1 MNRLS
6 RQSAAPHPA
15 FGHLLPA
22 SGAKDLD
29 FQARSRSTPSREIPS
44 PAQRGEGGRRP
55 GEGRFTLLL
64 MLCLLAASLSAQSVI
79 INSPGKK
86 GVVAIRNATIVPVTS
101 APIQNGT
108 IVFSNG
114 LITAVGANVTIPS
127 NATVIDGTGLF
138 VYPGLI
144 DSGSHVGLEEISAVP
159 GTVDTAELGD
169 INPNARA
176 EVAVNPHSNVI
187 PVTRVNGITSV
198 VTEPEGGIISGS
210 SAMLNLAGW
219 TPQEMTLK
227 APLAMHIHF
236 PRLRTNAFD
245 EQPQDEEAAKE
256 AAKNY
261 TKQIDKLRDAFKDAQ
276 AYSRASTAR
285 ANHPD
290 IKRVDRDLI
299 LEALVPVIEGREPVV
314 MHANLERDIR
324 AALKFADEFKL
335 KVILAD
341 AEDVARVIPE
351 LKSRNIP
358 VILGPILSL
367 PPREDD
373 PYDLIFT
380 NAKTLNDAGIPFAI
394 QSGDAHNARN
404 LPYNA
409 AACAA
414 FGLPKDVALRS
425 ITIAPAQI
433 FGVAD
438 KVGSLETG
446 KLANIIVTDGDPL
459 EIVTHV
465 RRLFIGGEEITLETN
480 QTLLWEKFKARP

>member
-1 MNRLS
+1 MNSVRLVAP
-6 RQSAAPHPA
+6 AARWLDRRRLA
-15 FGHLLPA
+15 GALLP
-22 SGAKDLD
+22 
-29 FQARSRSTPSREIPS
+29 
-44 PAQRGEGGRRP
+44 
-55 GEGRFTLLL
+55 
-64 MLCLLAASLSAQSVI
+64 CLFATSMVAQSVI

-86 GVVAIRNATIVPVTS
+86 LTVAIRNATIVPVSS
-101 APIQNGT
+101 ATIPNGT

-114 LITAVGANVTIPS
+114 LITGVGATVSIPA

-144 DSGSHVGLEEISAVP
+144 DAGSHVGLEEISAVP

-210 SAMLNLAGW
+210 SAMINLAGW

-236 PRLRTNAFD
+236 PRLRTNSFD
-245 EQPQDEEAAKE
+245 EQPQDEEAAKD

-261 TKQIDKLRDAFKDAQ
+261 TKQIDKLRDVFRDAQ
-276 AYSRASTAR
+276 AYAKASA
-285 ANHPD
+285 AHV
-290 IKRVDRDLI
+290 KRVDRDLI
-299 LEALVPVIEGREPVV
+299 LEALVPVVEGREPVV

-373 PYDLIFT
+373 PYDLVYS
-380 NAKTLNDAGIPFAI
+380 NAKTLNDAGILFAI
-394 QSGDAHNARN
+394 QSSDAHNARN

-425 ITIAPAQI
+425 ITLAPAQI

-465 RRLFIGGEEITLETN
+465 KRLFIGGEEITLDTN
-480 QTLLWEKFKARP
+480 QTLLYEKFRLRP

>member
-1 MNRLS
+1 MLVAS
-6 RQSAAPHPA
+6 SA
-15 FGHLLPA
+15 F
-22 SGAKDLD
+22 
-29 FQARSRSTPSREIPS
+29 
-44 PAQRGEGGRRP
+44 
-55 GEGRFTLLL
+55 
-64 MLCLLAASLSAQSVI
+64 AQSVI

-86 GVVAIRNATIVPVTS
+86 LTIAIRNATIVPVSS
-101 APIQNGT
+101 AMIPNGT

-114 LITAVGANVTIPS
+114 LITAVGASVNIPA

-144 DSGSHVGLEEISAVP
+144 DAGSHVGLEEISAVP

-210 SAMLNLAGW
+210 SALLNLAGW
-219 TPQEMTLK
+219 TPQEMTVK

-256 AAKNY
+256 ASKNY
-261 TKQIDKLRDAFKDAQ
+261 TKQIDKLRDVFKDAQ
-276 AYSRASTAR
+276 AYAKASAS
-285 ANHPD
+285 HV
-290 IKRVDRDLI
+290 KRVDRDLI
-299 LEALVPVIEGREPVV
+299 LEALVPVVEGREPVV

-373 PYDLIFT
+373 AYDLVYS

-394 QSGDAHNARN
+394 QSSDAHNARN

-425 ITIAPAQI
+425 VTLAPAQI

-446 KLANIIVTDGDPL
+446 KLANIIITDSDPL

-465 RRLFIGGEEITLETN
+465 KRLFIGGEEITLNTN
-480 QTLLWEKFKARP
+480 QTLLYEKFRLRP

>member
-1 MNRLS
+1 MTNE
-6 RQSAAPHPA
+6 
-15 FGHLLPA
+15 
-22 SGAKDLD
+22 
-29 FQARSRSTPSREIPS
+29 ARSASSVA
-44 PAQRGEGGRRP
+44 PAARRLDRWRLAGG
-55 GEGRFTLLL
+55 
-64 MLCLLAASLSAQSVI
+64 LLACMIATSAFAQSVI
-79 INSPGKK
+79 LNSPGKK
-86 GVVAIRNATIVPVTS
+86 PLVAIRNATIVPVTS
-101 APIQNGT
+101 APIPNGT
-108 IVFSNG
+108 IVFNNG
-114 LITAVGANVTIPS
+114 VITAVGANIAIPA

-176 EVAVNPHSNVI
+176 EIAVNPHSNII
-187 PVTRVNGITSV
+187 PVTRVNGITTV

-210 SAMLNLAGW
+210 SAMIQLAGW

-236 PRLRTNAFD
+236 PRLRSNAFD
-245 EQPQDEEAAKE
+245 EAPPDEEAAKE

-261 TKQIDKLRDAFKDAQ
+261 TKQIDKLHDTFRDAQ
-276 AYSRASTAR
+276 AYAKASAAR
-285 ANHPD
+285 TNNAA
-290 IKRVDRDLI
+290 IKRIDRDVI
-299 LEALVPVIEGREPVV
+299 LEALVPVVEGREPVV
-314 MHANLERDIR
+314 IHANLERDIR

-367 PPREDD
+367 PPHEDD
-373 PYDLIFT
+373 PYDLVFT
-380 NAKTLNDAGIPFAI
+380 NAKTLYDAGIPFAI
-394 QSGDAHNARN
+394 QSQDSHNARN
-404 LPYNA
+404 LPYQA

-433 FGVAD
+433 FGLAD
-438 KVGSLETG
+438 KIGSLETG

-465 RRLFIGGEEITLETN
+465 RRLFIGGEEITLDTN

>member
-1 MNRLS
+1 LKTRAFLFAMLIAS
-6 RQSAAPHPA
+6 SA
-15 FGHLLPA
+15 F
-22 SGAKDLD
+22 
-29 FQARSRSTPSREIPS
+29 
-44 PAQRGEGGRRP
+44 
-55 GEGRFTLLL
+55 
-64 MLCLLAASLSAQSVI
+64 AQSVI

-86 GVVAIRNATIVPVTS
+86 LTVAIRNATIVPVSS
-101 APIQNGT
+101 ATIPNAT

-114 LITAVGANVTIPS
+114 VITAVGASAQIPA

-144 DSGSHVGLEEISAVP
+144 DAGSHVGLEEISAVP

-210 SAMLNLAGW
+210 SAMINLAGW
-219 TPQEMTLK
+219 TPREMTLK

-245 EQPQDEEAAKE
+245 EQPQDEEATKE
-256 AAKNY
+256 ASKNY
-261 TKQIDKLRDAFKDAQ
+261 TKQIDKLRDTFRDAQ
-276 AYSRASTAR
+276 AYAKASA
-285 ANHPD
+285 AHV
-290 IKRVDRDLI
+290 KRVDRDLI
-299 LEALVPVIEGREPVV
+299 LEALVPVVEGREPVV

-373 PYDLIFT
+373 AYDLLFT
-380 NAKTLNDAGIPFAI
+380 NAKTLNDAGIAFAI
-394 QSGDAHNARN
+394 QSQDSHNARN
-404 LPYNA
+404 LPYHA

-414 FGLPKDVALRS
+414 FGLPKEAALRS
-425 ITIAPAQI
+425 ITLAPAEI

-438 KVGSLETG
+438 KVGSLEAG

-465 RRLFIGGEEITLETN
+465 KHLYIAGEEITLDTH
-480 QTLLWEKFKARP
+480 QTLLYEKFKARP

>member
-1 MNRLS
+1 MKTKLFIAAVLVAS
-6 RQSAAPHPA
+6 SA
-15 FGHLLPA
+15 F
-22 SGAKDLD
+22 
-29 FQARSRSTPSREIPS
+29 
-44 PAQRGEGGRRP
+44 
-55 GEGRFTLLL
+55 
-64 MLCLLAASLSAQSVI
+64 AQSVI

-86 GVVAIRNATIVPVTS
+86 PLVAIRNATIVPVTS
-101 APIQNGT
+101 AAIPNGT
-108 IVFSNG
+108 IVFNNG
-114 LITAVGANVTIPS
+114 VITAVGANVAIPA

-144 DSGSHVGLEEISAVP
+144 DSGSHVGLKEISSVP
-159 GTVDTAELGD
+159 GTVDAAELGD

-176 EVAVNPHSNVI
+176 EIAVNPHSNVI
-187 PVTRVNGITSV
+187 PVTRVNGITTV

-210 SAMLNLAGW
+210 SAMIQLAGW

-236 PRLRTNAFD
+236 PRLRNSSFD
-245 EQPQDEEAAKE
+245 EVPQDEEAAKE
-256 AAKNY
+256 AAKKY
-261 TKQIDKLRDAFKDAQ
+261 TKQIDKLHDTFRDAQ
-276 AYSRASTAR
+276 AYAKATAAR
-285 ANHPD
+285 TSHPD
-290 IKRVDRDLI
+290 IKRNDRDVI
-299 LEALVPVIEGREPVV
+299 LEALVPVVEGREPVV

-335 KVILAD
+335 KVILAG

-373 PYDLIFT
+373 PYDLVFS

-394 QSGDAHNARN
+394 QSQDSHNARN

-425 ITIAPAQI
+425 VTITPAQI
-433 FGVAD
+433 FGLAD
-438 KVGSLETG
+438 KIGSLETG

-465 RRLFIGGEEITLETN
+465 KRLFIGGEEITLDTN
-480 QTLLWEKFKARP
+480 QTLLWEKFKLRP

>member
-1 MNRLS
+1 MLFAS
-6 RQSAAPHPA
+6 SA
-15 FGHLLPA
+15 F
-22 SGAKDLD
+22 
-29 FQARSRSTPSREIPS
+29 
-44 PAQRGEGGRRP
+44 
-55 GEGRFTLLL
+55 
-64 MLCLLAASLSAQSVI
+64 AQSVI

-86 GVVAIRNATIVPVTS
+86 PTIAIVHVSIFPVS
-101 APIQNGT
+101 KPPIPYGT

-114 LITAVGANVTIPS
+114 LITAVGANVSVPS
-127 NATVIDGTGLF
+127 DATVIDGTGLF

-144 DSGSHVGLEEISAVP
+144 DAGSHVGLEEISAVP

-210 SAMLNLAGW
+210 SAMINLAGW

-261 TKQIDKLRDAFKDAQ
+261 TKQIDKLRDVLKDAQ
-276 AYSRASTAR
+276 AYSKASGA
-285 ANHPD
+285 HV
-290 IKRVDRDLI
+290 KRLDRDLI
-299 LEALVPVIEGREPVV
+299 LEALVPVVEGREPVV

-358 VILGPILSL
+358 VILGPILSM

-373 PYDLIFT
+373 PYDLIYT
-380 NAKTLNDAGIPFAI
+380 NAKALSDAGINFAI
-394 QSGDAHNARN
+394 QSQDAHNARN

-414 FGLPKDVALRS
+414 FGLPKDLALRS
-425 ITIAPAQI
+425 VTLAPAQI

-438 KVGSLETG
+438 KIGSLETG
-446 KLANIIVTDGDPL
+446 KMANIIVTDGDPL

-465 RRLFIGGEEITLETN
+465 KHLYIAGEEITLDTN
-480 QTLLWEKFKARP
+480 QTLLYEKFKARP

>member
-1 MNRLS
+1 MKTRVFL
-6 RQSAAPHPA
+6 AA
-15 FGHLLPA
+15 
-22 SGAKDLD
+22 
-29 FQARSRSTPSREIPS
+29 
-44 PAQRGEGGRRP
+44 
-55 GEGRFTLLL
+55 TLL
-64 MLCLLAASLSAQSVI
+64 ATSSFAQSVI
-79 INSPGKK
+79 LNSPGKK
-86 GVVAIRNATIVPVTS
+86 PTIAIRNATIIPVSSTTI
-101 APIQNGT
+101 PNGT

-114 LITAVGANVTIPS
+114 LITAVGASVSIPA

-198 VTEPEGGIISGS
+198 VTEPEGGIISGT

-236 PRLRTNAFD
+236 PRLRSAAFD
-245 EQPQDEEAAKE
+245 EVPQDEEAAKE
-256 AAKNY
+256 ATKNY
-261 TKQIDKLRDAFKDAQ
+261 TKQIDKLHDVFRDAQ
-276 AYSRASTAR
+276 AYSKASLAHM
-285 ANHPD
+285 NHAD
-290 IKRVDRDLI
+290 IKGIDRDLI
-299 LEALVPVIEGREPVV
+299 LEALVPVIDGRVPVV

-324 AALKFADEFKL
+324 AALKFADEFKSL

-373 PYDLIFT
+373 PYDLVFT

-394 QSGDAHNARN
+394 QSQDAHNARN
-404 LPYNA
+404 LPYQA

-425 ITIAPAQI
+425 ITLAPAQI

-438 KVGSLETG
+438 KIGSLETG

-465 RRLFIGGEEITLETN
+465 KRLFIGGEEITLDTN
-480 QTLLWEKFKARP
+480 QTLLWEKFKLRP

>member
-1 MNRLS
+1 MLVAS
-6 RQSAAPHPA
+6 SA
-15 FGHLLPA
+15 F
-22 SGAKDLD
+22 
-29 FQARSRSTPSREIPS
+29 
-44 PAQRGEGGRRP
+44 
-55 GEGRFTLLL
+55 
-64 MLCLLAASLSAQSVI
+64 AQSVI

-86 GVVAIRNATIVPVTS
+86 PLIAIIHATIVPVSKPTIS
-101 APIQNGT
+101 NGT
-108 IVFSNG
+108 IVFYNG
-114 LITAVGANVTIPS
+114 VIVDLGAHVTAPS

-144 DSGSHVGLEEISAVP
+144 DAGSHVGLEEISAVP

-210 SAMLNLAGW
+210 SAMINLAGW

-227 APLAMHIHF
+227 ARLAMHIHF

-245 EQPQDEEAAKE
+245 EQPQDEEATKE

-261 TKQIDKLRDAFKDAQ
+261 TKQIDKLRDVLHDAQ
-276 AYSRASTAR
+276 AYAKAFAARTHNPAINRA
-285 ANHPD
+285 
-290 IKRVDRDLI
+290 DRDLI
-299 LEALVPVIEGREPVV
+299 LEALVPVVEGREPVV

-373 PYDLIFT
+373 PYDLIFS

-425 ITIAPAQI
+425 VTLAPAQI

-438 KVGSLETG
+438 KIGSLETG

-465 RRLFIGGEEITLETN
+465 RRLFIGGEEITLDTN
-480 QTLLWEKFKARP
+480 QTLLYEKFKGRP

>member
-1 MNRLS
+1 MKTRVFIAAMLVTS
-6 RQSAAPHPA
+6 SA
-15 FGHLLPA
+15 F
-22 SGAKDLD
+22 
-29 FQARSRSTPSREIPS
+29 
-44 PAQRGEGGRRP
+44 
-55 GEGRFTLLL
+55 
-64 MLCLLAASLSAQSVI
+64 AQSVI

-86 GVVAIRNATIVPVTS
+86 GTVAIRNATIVPVSS
-101 APIQNGT
+101 ATIPNGT

-114 LITAVGANVTIPS
+114 VITGVGTSAQIPA
-127 NATVIDGTGLF
+127 NATVIDGTGLS

-144 DSGSHVGLEEISAVP
+144 DAGSHVGLEEISAVP

-210 SAMLNLAGW
+210 SAMINLAGW

-261 TKQIDKLRDAFKDAQ
+261 TKQIDKLRDVFRDAQ
-276 AYSRASTAR
+276 AYSKASAAR
-285 ANHPD
+285 IQNAS
-290 IKRVDRDLI
+290 IKRIDRDLI
-299 LEALVPVIEGREPVV
+299 LEALVPVVEGREPVV

-373 PYDLIFT
+373 PYDLVFS

-394 QSGDAHNARN
+394 QSQDAHNARN

-425 ITIAPAQI
+425 ITLAPAQI

-465 RRLFIGGEEITLETN
+465 KHLFIGGEEITLDTN
-480 QTLLWEKFKARP
+480 QTLLYEKFKSRPK

>member
-1 MNRLS
+1 MNSVNGVAPAARWLDRRRL
-6 RQSAAPHPA
+6 AGA
-15 FGHLLPA
+15 FLA
-22 SGAKDLD
+22 
-29 FQARSRSTPSREIPS
+29 F
-44 PAQRGEGGRRP
+44 
-55 GEGRFTLLL
+55 FV
-64 MLCLLAASLSAQSVI
+64 AASLSAQSVI

-86 GVVAIRNATIVPVTS
+86 NTLAIRNATIVPVTS
-101 APIQNGT
+101 APIASGT
-108 IVFSNG
+108 IVFANG
-114 LITAVGANVTIPS
+114 LITALGANVTIPS
-127 NATVIDGTGLF
+127 NAIVIDGTGLF

-187 PVTRVNGITSV
+187 PVTRVNGIISV

-245 EQPQDEEAAKE
+245 EQPQDEEAVKE

-276 AYSRASTAR
+276 AYAKASAAR
-285 ANHPD
+285 TNHPD
-290 IKRVDRDLI
+290 IKRVNRDLI
-299 LEALVPVIEGREPVV
+299 LEALVPVVEGREPVV
-314 MHANLERDIR
+314 MRANLERDIR

-373 PYDLIFT
+373 PYDLVFT
-380 NAKTLNDAGIPFAI
+380 NAKALYDAGVPFAI
-394 QSGDAHNARN
+394 QSSDQHNARN
-404 LPYNA
+404 LPYHA

-414 FGLPKDVALRS
+414 FGLPKDAALKA
-425 ITIAPAQI
+425 ITISPAQI

-438 KVGSLETG
+438 RVGSLEAG
-446 KLANIIVTDGDPL
+446 KLANVIVTDGDPL

-465 RRLFIGGEEITLETN
+465 KRLFIGGEDIPLESN
-480 QTLLWEKFKARP
+480 QKLLYEKFSKRP

>member
-1 MNRLS
+1 MKTKVFIVAMFCAS
-6 RQSAAPHPA
+6 SA
-15 FGHLLPA
+15 F
-22 SGAKDLD
+22 
-29 FQARSRSTPSREIPS
+29 
-44 PAQRGEGGRRP
+44 
-55 GEGRFTLLL
+55 
-64 MLCLLAASLSAQSVI
+64 AQSVI

-86 GVVAIRNATIVPVTS
+86 GTVAIRNATIVPVTS
-101 APIQNGT
+101 APIPNGT
-108 IVFSNG
+108 IIFSNG
-114 LITAVGANVTIPS
+114 LITAVGASVTIPS

-219 TPQEMTLK
+219 TSQEMTLK

-245 EQPQDEEAAKE
+245 EVPQDEEATKE
-256 AAKNY
+256 ASKNY

-276 AYSRASTAR
+276 AYSRASAAR
-285 ANHPD
+285 TNHPD
-290 IKRVDRDLI
+290 IKRIDRDLI
-299 LEALVPVIEGREPVV
+299 LEALVPVVEGREPVV

-380 NAKTLNDAGIPFAI
+380 NAKALNDAGIPFAI

-425 ITIAPAQI
+425 VTLAPAQI

-465 RRLFIGGEEITLETN
+465 RHLYIGGEEITLETN
-480 QTLLWEKFKARP
+480 QTLLYQKFKARP

>member
-1 MNRLS
+1 MRTKAFVVAVLVAS
-6 RQSAAPHPA
+6 SA
-15 FGHLLPA
+15 F
-22 SGAKDLD
+22 
-29 FQARSRSTPSREIPS
+29 
-44 PAQRGEGGRRP
+44 
-55 GEGRFTLLL
+55 
-64 MLCLLAASLSAQSVI
+64 AQSVI

-86 GVVAIRNATIVPVTS
+86 LTIAIRNATIVPVTS
-101 APIQNGT
+101 ATIPNGT

-114 LITAVGANVTIPS
+114 VITAVGANVAIPA

-144 DSGSHVGLEEISAVP
+144 DAGSLVGLEEISAVP
-159 GTVDTAELGD
+159 GTVDAAELGD

-176 EVAVNPHSNVI
+176 EVAVNPHSNAI
-187 PVTRVNGITSV
+187 PVTRVNGITTV
-198 VTEPEGGIISGS
+198 VTEPVGGIISGS
-210 SAMLNLAGW
+210 SAMIQLAGW

-227 APLAMHIHF
+227 APLAMQIQF
-236 PRLRTNAFD
+236 PRLRSSAFD
-245 EQPQDEEAAKE
+245 EVPQDEEAAKE
-256 AAKNY
+256 ATKNY
-261 TKQIDKLRDAFKDAQ
+261 TKQIDKLRDVFKDAQ
-276 AYSRASTAR
+276 AYAKASAAR
-285 ANHPD
+285 TNHPD
-290 IKRVDRDLI
+290 IKRNDRDVI
-299 LEALVPVIEGREPVV
+299 LEALVPVVEGREPVV

-358 VILGPILSL
+358 VILGPILQSL

-373 PYDLIFT
+373 PYDLDFT
-380 NAKTLNDAGIPFAI
+380 NAKTLNDAGILFAI
-394 QSGDAHNARN
+394 QSADAHNARN

-425 ITIAPAQI
+425 VTIAPAQI
-433 FGVAD
+433 FGLAD
-438 KVGSLETG
+438 KIGSLETG

-465 RRLFIGGEEITLETN
+465 RRLFIGGEEITLDTN
-480 QTLLWEKFKARP
+480 QTLLYEKFKARP